1 MWDLI
6 YFTILK
12 LNELKRIIIEKWEC
26 LNYSIRA
33 CFHIVAAIIE
43 ENYVIS
49 EILRKEEG
57 LIRLKYSSIENL
69 ALKLMRKG
77 FKVLDW
83 EEETDEIIYRKFIML
98 EKNEK
103 IVRLFMKEISIT
115 LRPTEVEWHI
125 KQHLR

>member
-1 MWDLI
+1 MWGLI

-12 LNELKRIIIEKWEC
+12 LNELKRTIIEKWKC
-26 LNYSIRA
+26 LNYRIRA

-103 IVRLFMKEISIT
+103 TVRLFMKEISIT

-125 KQHLR
+125 KQHLS

>member
-26 LNYSIRA
+26 LNYRIRA

-43 ENYVIS
+43 ENYVIN
-49 EILRKEEG
+49 EILRKEKG
-57 LIRLKYSSIENL
+57 LIRLKYLGIESL
-69 ALKLMRKG
+69 ALKLIRKG

-83 EEETDEIIYRKFIML
+83 EEESNGIVYREFIML

-103 IVRLFMKEISIT
+103 IIRLFMKEISIT
-115 LRPTEVEWHI
+115 LRPAEVEWYI
-125 KQHLR
+125 RKYQC

>member
-49 EILRKEEG
+49 EILRKEKG
-57 LIRLKYSSIENL
+57 LIRLKYLGIESL
-69 ALKLMRKG
+69 ALKLIRKG

-83 EEETDEIIYRKFIML
+83 EEESNGIVYREFIML

-103 IVRLFMKEISIT
+103 IIRLFMKEISIT
-115 LRPTEVEWHI
+115 LRPAEVEWYI
-125 KQHLR
+125 RKYQC